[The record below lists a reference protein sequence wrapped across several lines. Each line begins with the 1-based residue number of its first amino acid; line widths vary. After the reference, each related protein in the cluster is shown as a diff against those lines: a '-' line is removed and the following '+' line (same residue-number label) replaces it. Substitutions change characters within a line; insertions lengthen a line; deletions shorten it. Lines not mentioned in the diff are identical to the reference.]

1 MLSTNQKAKMIN
13 QELHD
18 QNNLIPLKEK
28 ELSNMEFI
36 FKNIDDALVIINA
49 IKMYYGIDAKKS
61 TLTAPG
67 LIIIDPVKFDEQ
79 IDIKFNELNL
89 KEN

>member
-18 QNNLIPLKEK
+18 QNNLIPLKIK
-28 ELSNMEFI
+28 DLSDLEFI

-49 IKMYYGIDAKKS
+49 IKMYYSIDAKKS
-61 TLTAPG
+61 TLIAPG

-79 IDIKFNELNL
+79 IDIKFNELSL